1 MKMFCP
7 TSKKWRIS
15 SGAATDTGERMV
27 RYGSAIRSSRKK
39 SSYDFIE
46 AANRIGIPVTEDM
59 NGAVHDGVGFMQ
71 HNIQDGQRMSTYRAF
86 IEPVIE
92 RPNLTVRTGCELQRV
107 LFDGRT
113 AVGVEVLKGGRLE
126 RIYAAREVILS
137 AGSLKTPQMLM
148 LSGVGP
154 RAELEKAR
162 DTCGPGF
169 PGGGAEPAGSL
180 LYSHRLALHP
190 RQFVQRQSRRPAK
203 VLGRL
208 SLPDDPQR
216 LSCPRLFPGRGVC

>member
-1 MKMFCP
+1 MEHFERGGDEYRGANGP
-7 TSKKWRIS
+7 LWIS
-15 SGAATDTGERMV
+15 DPVVKE
-27 RYGSAIRSSRKK
+27 K

-59 NGAVHDGVGFMQ
+59 NGALHDGVGFMQ

-107 LFDGRT
+107 LFEGRT
-113 AVGVEVLKGGRLE
+113 AVGIEVLKSGRLE

-148 LSGVGP
+148 LSGIGP
-154 RAELEKAR
+154 RAELEKN
-162 DTCGPGF
+162 TQF
-169 PGGGAEPAGSL
+169 PK
-180 LYSHRLALHP
+180 
-190 RQFVQRQSRRPAK
+190 F
-203 VLGRL
+203 
-208 SLPDDPQR
+208 
-216 LSCPRLFPGRGVC
+216 